1 MINFNYLSHSNRAI
15 KEKLYHLELN
25 RQEIFIQDY
34 WKREKRL
41 NLILNKQGSWVFLV
55 NRQNEEVSGWKI
67 TKRNLVRYQGL
78 KVSY

>member
-1 MINFNYLSHSNRAI
+1 MINFIYLSHSSRAI
-15 KEKLYHLELN
+15 KEKLYQLELN

-41 NLILNKQGSWVFLV
+41 KLILNKQGNWVFLV